1 MTSDYALA
9 IVLLVISALT
19 PTTVFF
25 LLGTSSQAAGVAFAS
40 AVIVLL
46 AVVGITRNASPGGWA
61 KAVFVIAIIAFSV
74 LAHGL
79 VSTLF
84 EPVNFGRALS
94 SIGLAIAMG
103 FGAFALSR
111 SLFLVE
117 NFSLSNAITSLF
129 AVLVAVG
136 AASIVGI
143 QPPGGG
149 GYFKSVFPFTEPS
162 HYALTLT
169 PVLIAFCVNQKLVVR
184 VAGLVLTLALAYLLE
199 SLSLVVGVMLAAA
212 ITLPTLWLGLAGV
225 ALVALIGVLDITY
238 FTDRLDLS
246 SSSGNL
252 SALVYLQGW
261 DLAGESLR
269 QTRGWGVGFQQLG
282 VGNITSYTSSLIT
295 LLAGTDVNLR
305 DGGFTLAKMIA
316 EFGIFGGLA
325 MSVYAFVMAKCAWT
339 LRMVALRLRPA
350 TAGYI
355 LALSF
360 VSGYA
365 VEAFVRG
372 VGYFSGT
379 ALLTLASILFLQS
392 VRNRRRTY
400 PSEGF

>member
-40 AVIVLL
+40 TVIVLL

-61 KAVFVIAIIAFSV
+61 KAVFVIAIIAFAV

-212 ITLPTLWLGLAGV
+212 ITLPTLWLGLASV

-282 VGNITSYTSSLIT
+282 VGNITSYTSGLIT

-392 VRNRRRTY
+392 VRNRRRT
-400 PSEGF
+400 